1 MSLLIF
7 LMKLKSSRKKS
18 KMFNLSSIEST
29 KRKSFEMMGHLKFV
43 IIALIVLVYAD
54 MSAQELNCTVEIN
67 AQKIEGGSKSVF
79 QTLQEAVSDY
89 MNETRFSNATFAN
102 NEKIDCRLYLT
113 VSEYTD
119 DRITGDLQVQLS
131 RPVYNSTYTSTL
143 FNFKD
148 NRVSFEY
155 REGEPIVFNET
166 TVDSNLTAILNYYA
180 YLFLALDFDS
190 FSPQGG
196 QPFYEKA
203 ASIVQAAQSMGEIG
217 WKAFEDPKNR
227 SGVLTS
233 FTSPS
238 TSAYRQMLYD
248 YHRKGLDEMV
258 TSPDKGRA
266 SITSSLNALDAIYKA
281 DAMSAALSIFRDS
294 KLDELVNVYS
304 KAPQQ
309 ERELVYK
316 LLQPIYPSENE
327 RLNKI
332 KNGDENK

>member
-1 MSLLIF
+1 MRIGKIAKYCVAVMF
-7 LMKLKSSRKKS
+7 GMACASS
-18 KMFNLSSIEST
+18 
-29 KRKSFEMMGHLKFV
+29 
-43 IIALIVLVYAD
+43 A
-54 MSAQELNCTVEIN
+54 AQELNCTVEVN

-79 QTLQEAVSDY
+79 QTLQEAITEY
-89 MNETRFSNATFAN
+89 MNETAFSNATFAN

-131 RPVYNSTYTSTL
+131 RPVYNSTYTTTL

-155 REGEPIVFNET
+155 REGEPIIFNET
-166 TVDSNLTAILNYYA
+166 TVENNLTAILNYYA

-196 QPFYEKA
+196 QPFYERA

-233 FTSPS
+233 FTAPA

-266 SITSSLNALDAIYKA
+266 AITSSLSAIETIYKA
-281 DAMSAALSIFRDS
+281 DPMSAALSIFRDS

-304 KAPQQ
+304 KSPQT
-309 ERELVYK
+309 ERDLVYK
-316 LLQPIYPSENE
+316 LLQPIYPSEND

-332 KNGDENK
+332 KKGDENN

>member
-1 MSLLIF
+1 MKGFKFAKFALVVSLL
-7 LMKLKSSRKKS
+7 LTVASAM
-18 KMFNLSSIEST
+18 
-29 KRKSFEMMGHLKFV
+29 
-43 IIALIVLVYAD
+43 
-54 MSAQELNCTVEIN
+54 AQELNCAVEIN

-79 QTLQEAVSDY
+79 QALQEAVSDY

-113 VSEYTD
+113 VSEYND

-131 RPVYNSTYTSTL
+131 RPVYNSTYTTTL

-148 NRVSFEY
+148 NKVSFEY

-166 TVDSNLTAILNYYA
+166 TVDNNLTAILNYYA

-190 FSPQGG
+190 FSPKGG

-203 ASIVQAAQSMGEIG
+203 ESILQAAQSMGEVG

-233 FTSPS
+233 FTSPA

-266 SITSSLNALDAIYKA
+266 SITSSLSAIESVYKA
-281 DAMSAALSIFRDS
+281 DPMSAALSIFRDS
-294 KLDELVNVYS
+294 KLDELVNIYS
-304 KAPQQ
+304 KAPQT
-309 ERELVYK
+309 ERDFVYK

-332 KNGDENK
+332 RKGDENN

>member
-1 MSLLIF
+1 MSVRKNIRYLLAAVGVAF
-7 LMKLKSSRKKS
+7 AGSS
-18 KMFNLSSIEST
+18 
-29 KRKSFEMMGHLKFV
+29 
-43 IIALIVLVYAD
+43 
-54 MSAQELNCTVEIN
+54 SAQELNCQVEVN

-79 QTLQEAVSDY
+79 QTLQEAMTEY
-89 MNETRFSNATFAN
+89 MNETRFSNATFSN

-131 RPVYNSTYTSTL
+131 RPVYNSTYTTTL

-148 NRVSFEY
+148 NRISFEY
-155 REGEPIVFNET
+155 REGEPLVFNAT
-166 TVDSNLTAILNYYA
+166 TIDNNLTAILNYYA

-190 FSPQGG
+190 FSPKGG
-196 QPFYEKA
+196 EPFYEKA
-203 ASIVQAAQSMGEIG
+203 ASVLQAAQSMGEIG

-266 SITSSLNALDAIYKA
+266 SITQSLNAVEAVYKA
-281 DAMSAALSIFRDS
+281 DPMSAALSIFRDA

-304 KAPQQ
+304 KAPQS
-309 ERELVYK
+309 EREMVYK

-332 KNGDENK
+332 RKGDENN